1 MDGQKQPLV
10 AWRPAGLS
18 PELAGV
24 MVPRGSR
31 LEEGDWWEAL
41 VARVQD
47 LVDKEPDP
55 EEAAQWAARTLGL
68 PGLRD
73 SRDAG
78 EVLVQ
83 HNLEL
88 RTSMSVQMQ
97 SQRRYPFP
105 AKAMVDRELVQQAIE
120 ETDLEMWVELAASQV
135 SASSLD

>member
-10 AWRPAGLS
+10 AWRPAGLP

-24 MVPRGSR
+24 MVPQGSR
-31 LEEGDWWEAL
+31 LEEGQWWAAL
-41 VARVQD
+41 AARVQD

-88 RTSMSVQMQ
+88 RTSMSVQAQ
-97 SQRRYPFP
+97 SQAKSPFP
-105 AKAMVDRELVQQAIE
+105 AAALVDRELVQQAIE
-120 ETDLEMWVELAASQV
+120 ETDLELWVELAASQV
-135 SASSLD
+135 SGAGLD